1 MFLNLLTKNQKRL
14 FLELVVKA
22 TEANGVVEIEEKNM
36 LKEFALQMQETPV
49 YSTEKST
56 EELLKLIKMDSSETN
71 LKIIVFEILGVMYSD
86 KVYDSKEKDFINNMV
101 NIFELSQDI
110 PDEFDK
116 LIVKYASLYKEI
128 LGKVIGE

>member
-1 MFLNLLTKNQKRL
+1 
-14 FLELVVKA
+14 
-22 TEANGVVEIEEKNM
+22 M